1 MAVTMA
7 DVARA
12 AGVSTKTVSNA
23 LSGSPSVRPET
34 RQRVLDTAEQLQYVM
49 NRSASSLRSGRTGI
63 IGLVLPDLRN
73 GYFSELADAVM
84 EAAERRGRV
93 VMIRQTRNTRE
104 REIASLASAAA
115 SSDGLLVNAVALD
128 DDDHDLL
135 TAAGPVVL
143 LGDQMHASPVDHVT
157 MHNTAAATA
166 MTRHLLDTGRR
177 RIAVLGASPQANEGS
192 SGLRMAGYRQ
202 AHAEVGL
209 PIDESLIVDVRLW
222 HRSDGAEGL
231 RRLISRGGEFDAVFA
246 LNDMMAFGAVRVLQ
260 ERGFRIPDDVPVAGF
275 DDLEETRFTF
285 PPLTTVDPGLPQIA
299 DLAVEL
305 LVRRIEGRGQV
316 PRRYF
321 ADFRLV
327 ERDSTRVRT
336 AGRRPPTGTAAAP

>member
-23 LSGSPSVRPET
+23 LSGSSAVRPET
-34 RQRVLDTAEQLQYVM
+34 RRRVLEVAEQLQYVM

-73 GYFSELADAVM
+73 AYFSELADAVM
-84 EAAERRGRV
+84 EAADRRGRV

-104 REIASLASAAA
+104 REIQSLASATA
-115 SSDGLLVNAVALD
+115 SLDGLLLNAVALD
-128 DDDHDLL
+128 DDDHALL

-143 LGDQMHASPVDHVT
+143 LGDQMHEAPVDHVT
-157 MHNTAAATA
+157 MHNTAAAAA
-166 MTRHLLDTGRR
+166 MTRHLLDRGCR
-177 RIAVLGASPQANEGS
+177 RIAVLGSSPQANEGS
-192 SGLRMAGYRQ
+192 SGLRMTGYRQ
-202 AHAEVGL
+202 AHEAAGV

-222 HRSDGAEGL
+222 HRADGAEGL
-231 RRLISRGGEFDAVFA
+231 RRLISRGGRFDAVFA

-260 ERGFRIPDDVPVAGF
+260 ERGFRIPEDVAVAGF
-275 DDLEETRFTF
+275 DDLEETRYTF
-285 PPLTTVDPGLPQIA
+285 PPLSTIDPGLPQIA

-305 LVRRIEGRGQV
+305 LVRRIEGYGEAPQ
-316 PRRYF
+316 RYF
-321 ADFRLV
+321 ADFRLM
-327 ERDSTRVRT
+327 ERESTRDLRSVD
-336 AGRRPPTGTAAAP
+336 AS